1 MFLTHKRKQNK
12 KKKMKKTKTYLNETM
27 AEKQE

>member
-1 MFLTHKRKQNK
+1 MFLTHKRKQKK